1 MSRSLFAL
9 LVIAVVVIALLA
21 MWLGWRARLRR
32 DSQVRT
38 SAVAPIGQLIAEF
51 TRVLYV
57 STTPIGEPL
66 SRVAVP
72 GLRYRGQAEL
82 SVFTDGVTIAVV
94 GEEPSHIALAQVQ
107 GVGSAG
113 RRVGKA
119 VESEGLALLQWQPV
133 AAEAA
138 NGEATAPER
147 AAALESSF
155 RFESKAEQRRFAEA
169 IEQLTHSAAEESAVS
184 TATSQEDAK

>member
-21 MWLGWRARLRR
+21 MWLGWRGRLRR
-32 DSQVRT
+32 GAQVRT
-38 SAVAPIGQLIAEF
+38 SAVAPMGQLIAAF

-72 GLRYRGQAEL
+72 GLRYRGQAEI

-94 GEEPSHIALAQVQ
+94 GEEPTHIALAQVQ

-119 VESEGLALLQWQPV
+119 VESEGLALLQWQPI

-138 NGEATAPER
+138 EGTAQES

-155 RFESKAEQRRFAEA
+155 RFEHKAEQRRFAEA
-169 IEQLTHSAAEESAVS
+169 IEQLTHSATEESVVS